1 MLLETSNF
9 VVSIE
14 DNDVMVKFNGVNTV
28 DIVASI
34 LTLMDIV
41 QKEDTNMSK
50 ADFAKFITELY
61 LGEAGEVVEV
71 SSEALN

>member
-1 MLLETSNF
+1 METSNF

-14 DNDVMVKFNGVNTV
+14 DNDVMVKFNGISTA
-28 DIVASI
+28 DIVVSI

-61 LGEAGEVVEV
+61 LGEAGELKEI
-71 SSEALN
+71 SSEVLN

>member
-14 DNDVMVKFNGVNTV
+14 DNDVMVKFNGISTA
-28 DIVASI
+28 DIVVSI

-61 LGEAGEVVEV
+61 LGEAGELKEI
-71 SSEALN
+71 SSEVLN

>member
-1 MLLETSNF
+1 
-9 VVSIE
+9 
-14 DNDVMVKFNGVNTV
+14 MVKFNGISTA
-28 DIVASI
+28 DIVVSI

-61 LGEAGEVVEV
+61 LGEAGELKEI
-71 SSEALN
+71 SSEVLN